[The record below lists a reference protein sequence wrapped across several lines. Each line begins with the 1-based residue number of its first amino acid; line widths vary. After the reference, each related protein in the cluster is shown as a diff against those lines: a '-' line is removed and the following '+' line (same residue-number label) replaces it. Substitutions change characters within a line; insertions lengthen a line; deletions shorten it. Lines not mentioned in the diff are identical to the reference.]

1 VSDLDKG
8 ERGQMSER
16 VVIVTGGGRG
26 IGRALASGLATR
38 GARVVIADNG
48 SEMDGS
54 GTDESIATSAAAE
67 IVRSG
72 GEAVGFEVDVSDETA
87 VELLLK
93 ESISIWG
100 AVDAVVNAA
109 GNFRLG
115 TILSMNLEDWDA
127 ISAVH
132 VRGPL
137 LTTRA
142 AARWWIAEG
151 RSGRI
156 LNFTSAAGTNG
167 IPNLAA
173 YATAKAGVIGLTM
186 ATANALSGSRIT
198 ANAISPNA
206 ASRMAA
212 AGIAASLTDPDH
224 VPDLTD
230 PTLAASNLVP
240 LVAFLTSEA
249 AGGISGRVITNHGST
264 YSLLD
269 IPANEGAAI
278 EGTAT
283 DDAYVAWLS

>member
-1 VSDLDKG
+1 
-8 ERGQMSER
+8 MSER

-26 IGRALASGLATR
+26 IGRALAGGLAAR
-38 GARVVIADNG
+38 GTRVVIADNG

-54 GTDESIATSAAAE
+54 GTDGSIATAAAAE
-67 IVRSG
+67 IVDLG
-72 GEAVGFEVDVSDETA
+72 GEAVGLDIDVSDETA
-87 VELLLK
+87 VERLLK
-93 ESISIWG
+93 ESLSIWG
-100 AVDAVVNAA
+100 AVDAIVNAA

-115 TILSMNLEDWDA
+115 TVLSMNLRDWDA

-142 AARWWIAEG
+142 AARWWIAED
-151 RSGRI
+151 RPGRI
-156 LNFTSAAGTNG
+156 VNFTSSAGTNG
-167 IPNLAA
+167 IANLAA
-173 YATAKAGVIGLTM
+173 YATAKAGVIGLTL

-206 ASRMAA
+206 ATRMAV
-212 AGIAASLTDPDH
+212 AGLAASLSDPDH

-230 PTLAASNLVP
+230 PILAADNLVP
-240 LVAFLTSEA
+240 LVAFLTSEE
-249 AGGISGRVITNHGST
+249 AGAVSGRVIINHGST

-278 EGTAT
+278 EGTAGN
-283 DDAYVAWLS
+283 DAFMKWLS

>member
-1 VSDLDKG
+1 
-8 ERGQMSER
+8 MSKR

-26 IGRALASGLATR
+26 IGRALAGGLAARDT
-38 GARVVIADNG
+38 RVVVADNG

-54 GTDESIATSAAAE
+54 GTDGSIATAAAAE
-67 IVRSG
+67 IVDLG
-72 GEAVGFEVDVSDETA
+72 GEAVGFNVDISNETA

-100 AVDAVVNAA
+100 AIDAVVNTA

-115 TILSMNLEDWDA
+115 TVLSMNLEDWDA

-142 AARWWIAEG
+142 AAKWWIAEG

-156 LNFTSAAGTNG
+156 VNFTSAAGTNG

-173 YATAKAGVIGLTM
+173 YATAKAGVIGLTL

-212 AGIAASLTDPDH
+212 AGVAASLTDPDT
-224 VPDLTD
+224 VPDLTH
-230 PTLAASNLVP
+230 PSLAADNLVP
-240 LVAFLTSEA
+240 LVAFLTSEM
-249 AGGISGRVITNHGST
+249 AGGVSGRVIINHGST

-269 IPANEGAAI
+269 IPANEGETI
-278 EGTAT
+278 DGTAGN
-283 DDAYVAWLS
+283 DAFMEWLS